1 MNLKHITFEW
11 CPYCE
16 YEVEIYSKGVQQCP
30 SCSEEILPCSEC
42 VKQNCLKCPYGKNS
56 DT

>member
-42 VKQNCLKCPYGKNS
+42 VKQNCLKCPYEKS